1 MQTYSIAG
9 TISKIFP
16 ATKNGHVTIMVRPSN
31 CPHEISVKVSPEKA
45 YYIASSDIGDI
56 VSVLGTPVYIS
67 TSQGLLLEFLKV
79 AYISKIHSAPLQT
92 NSTDSKHILAQSTE
106 SLPQPVLESVSF
118 PAV

>member
-56 VSVLGTPVYIS
+56 VSVLGTPVYLS
-67 TSQGLLLEFLKV
+67 TSQGLVLEFLKV
-79 AYISKIHSAPLQT
+79 AYISKIHSALPQLSST
-92 NSTDSKHILAQSTE
+92 NGMHSLAQSTE
-106 SLPQPVLESVSF
+106 SLPQSVLESVSSL
-118 PAV
+118 AV